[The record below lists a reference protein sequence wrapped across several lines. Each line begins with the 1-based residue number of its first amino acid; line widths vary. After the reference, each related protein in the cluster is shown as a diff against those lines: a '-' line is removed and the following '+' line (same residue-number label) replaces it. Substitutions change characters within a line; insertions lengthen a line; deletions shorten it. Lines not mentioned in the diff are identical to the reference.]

1 MRIDVGDLGDLR
13 EGEMRGISANDR
25 PVLVCR
31 VGGQVHALEDR
42 CSHAET
48 TLSDGEL
55 EGYLVTCP
63 LHFAQF
69 DVRDGKH
76 LSPPAWTGVRCYAVV
91 EQPGA
96 TFVDIPEHEEAA
108 DTGSPPS
115 RFMTR

>member
-1 MRIDVGDLGDLR
+1 MRVDVGDLSDLR
-13 EGEMRGISANDR
+13 EGEMRGITAAER

-55 EGYLVTCP
+55 EGFLVTCP

-76 LSPPAWTGVRCYAVV
+76 VGPPAWTGVPCYAVN

-96 TFVDIPEHEEAA
+96 TFVDLPTDEEQRE
-108 DTGSPPS
+108 TGAPPS
-115 RFMTR
+115 RFQTR